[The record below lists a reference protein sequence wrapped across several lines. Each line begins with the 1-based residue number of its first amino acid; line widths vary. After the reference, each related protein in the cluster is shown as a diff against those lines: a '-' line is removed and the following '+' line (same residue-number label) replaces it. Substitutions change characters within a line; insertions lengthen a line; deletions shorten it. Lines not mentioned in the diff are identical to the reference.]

1 MTDDKLESMIG
12 AILRTGVLAA
22 ALVVGVAG
30 FFYLIQFHGNV
41 VQYGKFEMEGSDLRT
56 LTGIVRSSLRFRSD
70 AIIQLGLLILIAT
83 PIARVALA
91 AVGFGLERDY
101 LYVAVSILV
110 LTILLFGLMHS
121 T

>member
-12 AILRTGVLAA
+12 AILRSGVLAA
-22 ALVVGVAG
+22 AITVGVAG
-30 FFYLIQFHGNV
+30 CFHLIQFHGNV
-41 VQYGKFEMEGSDLRT
+41 VQYGRFELEGSDLRT
-56 LTGIVRSSLRFRSD
+56 LGGIVRSSLRFRSE

-91 AVGFGLERDY
+91 AIGFCLERDY
-101 LYVAVSILV
+101 LYVAVSLIV
-110 LTILLFGLMHS
+110 LTILLFGLLHS